1 MNEELA
7 IGLGSP
13 VVLGAGSVAGWL
25 LRGGRRRARIDAAAA
40 ITAASAAV
48 VQLVE
53 SQLPALT
60 ARVEAAE
67 ARAEEAEKR
76 ATQSDAHVALLV
88 RTIQVQQDAI
98 TRADAWQR
106 RAAQALRDA
115 NIKIDD
121 PPEMPDLVVPVAVSH
136 TTTATTTTA
145 TTLP

>member
-1 MNEELA
+1 MNDETVIAVAGPAL
-7 IGLGSP
+7 
-13 VVLGAGSVAGWL
+13 LGAGSGLGWL

-106 RAAQALRDA
+106 RAARALRDA
-115 NIKIDD
+115 HIEIDD
-121 PPEMPDLVVPVAVSH
+121 PPDMPDLVVPVAVSH
-136 TTTATTTTA
+136 TTTTTTTTA